1 MAAAQYRE
9 AGWAAICRA
18 AARVWRCGSGR
29 LGIHSGARGG
39 HLVAQRSRE
48 GAAMAGVGHGAGA
61 ARPCVRHGGERKRGR
76 EKRYGLTAGAR
87 VAVKQEVGDGPVVWW
102 AEKGKAGCG
111 VVKGRKASGWPKG
124 LRVLS

>member
-9 AGWAAICRA
+9 AGWTAICRA

-39 HLVAQRSRE
+39 HPVAQRSRE

-61 ARPCVRHGGERKRGR
+61 ARPCVASRWGKKERQGEEIRSDRWGPRGR
-76 EKRYGLTAGAR
+76 ESMSGRWAGGFGGLKG
-87 VAVKQEVGDGPVVWW
+87 VDGLAVW
-102 AEKGKAGCG
+102 
-111 VVKGRKASGWPKG
+111 
-124 LRVLS
+124 

>member
-39 HLVAQRSRE
+39 HPVAQRSRE
-48 GAAMAGVGHGAGA
+48 AAMAGVGHGAGA
-61 ARPCVRHGGERKRGR
+61 ARPCARHGGKKERQGKGWWP
-76 EKRYGLTAGAR
+76 TAGAR
-87 VAVKQEVGDGPVVWW
+87 VAERQGGVGRWW
-102 AEKGKAGCG
+102 MGWLC
-111 VVKGRKASGWPKG
+111 VLGRKARWAGWVCCERRDWGAVENLVK
-124 LRVLS
+124 